1 MFNLIK
7 TDEYHAKKKAK
18 HLKLIS
24 NRSLLIIFVINTK
37 LSI

>member
-1 MFNLIK
+1 MQK
-7 TDEYHAKKKAK
+7 EKAK